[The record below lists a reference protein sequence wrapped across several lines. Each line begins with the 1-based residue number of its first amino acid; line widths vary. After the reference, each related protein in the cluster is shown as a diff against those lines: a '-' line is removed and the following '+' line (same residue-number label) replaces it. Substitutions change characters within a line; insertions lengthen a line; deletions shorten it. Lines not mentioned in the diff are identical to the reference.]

1 MDLGSRSE
9 RKRAPNRATREENVT
24 DKNLEKRRTLNVTRR
39 EALQITAGCGVTVAS
54 VGLACIAGDGVL
66 SFAIA
71 AASEA
76 EKKSKAKHIMTLGLD
91 GTLNLF
97 PDRPVAKHS
106 TWIHGM
112 PEYKEFV
119 EKNSNGQI
127 YVDIHDAGALGGQT
141 AALKKVQQGIIQ
153 GASCS
158 TQNAAQ
164 LAPIW
169 NVLDVPYT
177 VGPVE
182 NHWKLIFSK
191 EFNDSIRAQSE
202 KRRLTTA
209 IIMPYLRW
217 LEMSHNVKKEIR
229 KPEDLKGIKM
239 RVTGS
244 KLEQACFEILP
255 TNSTPIAWSE
265 VFTALK
271 DGAVDGI
278 HTTPT
283 SVLDGGMAPV
293 IGQIVDTVMM
303 YNNDSIWLNTD
314 WINALP
320 GDLKEV
326 VLEANYFGQ
335 KKIYDDYEPIHR
347 EAIGTTVD
355 GPKVGWKA
363 ANTKIVRLSNA
374 ERAVWADYLSIERNK
389 SKLNALIDQ
398 FGRKEFELVL
408 DIVKTGS
415 PEPRRW
421 WKA

>member
-1 MDLGSRSE
+1 MSFMP
-9 RKRAPNRATREENVT
+9 AREEHVT
-24 DKNLEKRRTLNVTRR
+24 KKKENKRGSLNLSRR
-39 EALQITAGCGVTVAS
+39 EALQITAKYGVAVAS
-54 VGLACIAGDGVL
+54 VGFACMVGEGVL
-66 SFAIA
+66 SFAEA

-76 EKKSKAKHIMTLGLD
+76 EKKAKAKHIMTFGLD

-97 PDRPVAKHS
+97 PNRAVAKHS

-112 PEYKEFV
+112 PEYKELV

-141 AALKKVQQGIIQ
+141 AALKKVQQGILQ

-169 NVLDVPYT
+169 NVLDVPYA

-191 EFNDSIRAQSE
+191 EFNDSVRAQSE

-229 KPEDLKGIKM
+229 KPEDLKGVKM

-293 IGQIVDTVMM
+293 IGQIVDTLMM
-303 YNNDSIWLNTD
+303 YNNDSIWLNTE
-314 WINALP
+314 WIDALP

-326 VLEANYFGQ
+326 VLEANYIGQ
-335 KKIYDDYEPIHR
+335 KKIYDDYAPIHR
-347 EAIGTTVD
+347 EAIGTTID

-363 ANTKIVRLSNA
+363 ANTKIVRLSDA
-374 ERAVWADYLSIERNK
+374 ERAVWVDYLSIERNK

-408 DIVKTGS
+408 NVVKNGS
-415 PEPRRW
+415 HEPKRW